1 MKEKKKTNKLLK
13 FLANPVVRT
22 VVGFSVFIVIVLA
35 VFLGTSQKL
44 PFTEDKQFFV
54 VMSGSMEPSIKTG
67 SMVLVDKSYKDFK
80 ENDVITFNTPRTKKT
95 VTHRITTIK
104 EENIESS
111 EVKQTVMST
120 KGDANTAFDPWV
132 LLEEHIVGKVK
143 FSIPYIG
150 YLVNFS
156 KTPKGFILIVVV
168 PGLLIVFDEIMS
180 IKKAVQG
187 EYKKKIK
194 DLEDKLEKEKAS
206 KEAGKAK
213 KAKK

>member
-194 DLEDKLEKEKAS
+194 DLEEKLEKEKAS